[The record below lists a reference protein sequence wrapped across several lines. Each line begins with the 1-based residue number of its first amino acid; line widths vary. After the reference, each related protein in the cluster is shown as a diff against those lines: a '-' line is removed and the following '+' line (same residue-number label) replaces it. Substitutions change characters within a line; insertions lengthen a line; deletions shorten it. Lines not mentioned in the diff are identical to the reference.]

1 MHEFKMGK
9 DYIKDENF
17 ELWIE
22 NGIIFSTYSPQLE
35 FNFKIAKRLVELRLK
50 ISKGEK
56 MPLFTDMRNL
66 KLIDKAGRDYLSKQ
80 EATGNISAEAFVI
93 RNESQRLIAS
103 LFISYYKCH
112 VPSKLF
118 DNDDKAIWWL
128 NLYKNFN

>member
-1 MHEFKMGK
+1 MEK

-22 NGIIFSTYSPQLE
+22 NGIIFSTYSSHLE
-35 FNFKIAKRLVELRLK
+35 FNYAIAKRLVELRLK
-50 ISKGEK
+50 ISNGKK
-56 MPLFTDMRNL
+56 MPLFTDLRNL
-66 KLIDKAGRDYLSKQ
+66 KLIDKEGRDYLATQ
-80 EATGNISAEAFVI
+80 EATGNILAEAFVI

-118 DNDDKAIWWL
+118 DNDDNAIWWL